1 MERKLDV
8 GATLSETFSIY
19 GSQAGVLLPVAFCV
33 FLVVA
38 IVNGVLA
45 GNLALFPIAMAV
57 SVVAATLYQGMVVNL
72 VSDVQDGRRDSSV
85 GDLIRSTAPVIGPLI
100 LAGLLAGIGI
110 GVGFVLL
117 VVPGLILM
125 TIWAVIAPV
134 IVVERP
140 GVLPAFRRS
149 RDLVRENGWQVF
161 GVIVTV
167 FLITVVVQILL
178 GAIAMGIEDSTG
190 VRIIFNALA
199 ATVTAPI
206 TALVAAVVYFRLRT
220 IKGTPVPAAADP
232 YAAPPLAEPGAQPPA
247 AEPGIPE

>member
-19 GSQAGVLLPVAFCV
+19 RSQAGVLLPVAFCV
-33 FLVVA
+33 FIVVA

-45 GNLALFPIAMAV
+45 GNLTLFPIAMAV
-57 SVVAATLYQGMVVNL
+57 SVVAGTLYQGLVVSL

-110 GVGFVLL
+110 GIGFVLI

-134 IVVERP
+134 IVIERP
-140 GVLPAFRRS
+140 GVLPAFGRS
-149 RDLVRENGWQVF
+149 RELVRDNGWQVF

-167 FLITVVVQILL
+167 FLITIVVQIAL
-178 GAIAMGIEDSTG
+178 GAISLGIEDSTG
-190 VRIIFNALA
+190 VRIVFNAIA

-206 TALVAAVVYFRLRT
+206 TALVAAVVYFRLRA
-220 IKGTPVPAAADP
+220 IKGAPGPAAADP
-232 YAAPPLAEPGAQPPA
+232 YAAPPLAEPAAPPSA
-247 AEPGIPE
+247 GEPGTPE